1 MFAGFVGRGY
11 ISHMSLLTDPL
22 MQLARFFRTMS
33 QPYAP
38 FPGGL

>member
-11 ISHMSLLTDPL
+11 TSHKGLLTDLL
-22 MQLARFFRTMS
+22 MQLARSFKTMS